1 GGWTSAYVPEAMVAN
16 RGPGTVTDFV
26 RQRRQIHTGHLW
38 LKHRQHYSVPSL
50 RLGLLLH
57 EFWRD
62 LSAEPRRLRP
72 RPLALTAGTV
82 ALEAAAR
89 VLARVDY
96 LKGRENVVWA
106 MVTSTKGPTGGTDR
120 LGAGDC

>member
-1 GGWTSAYVPEAMVAN
+1 VA
-16 RGPGTVTDFV
+16 DFV

-38 LKHRQHYSVPSL
+38 LRFRQHYSVPSL
-50 RLGLLLH
+50 RLGLLLQ

-62 LSAEPRRLRP
+62 LRTEPRRFRP

-82 ALEAAAR
+82 ALEATAR
-89 VLARVDY
+89 VLARLDY

-106 MVTSTKGPTGGTDR
+106 MVTSTKGPTAGAPQLGPRDR
-120 LGAGDC
+120 